1 MVFRIYFFLLL
12 AFVGHSHHKEVK
24 QLLTLATQPVYSRKT
39 SCQKITSF
47 NHRRIF
53 HFSLSLY
60 DAATWSQQSPLKW
73 QRHFLTLW
81 KFKGPGS
88 YLVKHHAASKPWL
101 TFEIKNQRDLEQ
113 HQTIFNFNFYQ
124 PMLKSL
130 IKASSLATQRHPQ
143 KSQSS
148 SMILI
153 NEYNKC
159 IIKLIIWTTGWFW
172 MLNSR
177 DSVRLVLHKWIVYK
191 KALRNVQKFIKT
203 G

>member
-1 MVFRIYFFLLL
+1 MLL
-12 AFVGHSHHKEVK
+12 VM
-24 QLLTLATQPVYSRKT
+24 
-39 SCQKITSF
+39 
-47 NHRRIF
+47 
-53 HFSLSLY
+53 
-60 DAATWSQQSPLKW
+60 
-73 QRHFLTLW
+73 
-81 KFKGPGS
+81 
-88 YLVKHHAASKPWL
+88 PWL

-113 HQTIFNFNFYQ
+113 HQTIFNCNFYQ

-143 KSQSS
+143 KSESS

-159 IIKLIIWTTGWFW
+159 VIKLIIWTTGWFW

-177 DSVRLVLHKWIVYK
+177 DSVKLVLHKWIVYK

-203 G
+203 GWDGNPWHQNNWTPGFFDSGNGTQVNWRYLFKENFGELKTIKNFTNLA